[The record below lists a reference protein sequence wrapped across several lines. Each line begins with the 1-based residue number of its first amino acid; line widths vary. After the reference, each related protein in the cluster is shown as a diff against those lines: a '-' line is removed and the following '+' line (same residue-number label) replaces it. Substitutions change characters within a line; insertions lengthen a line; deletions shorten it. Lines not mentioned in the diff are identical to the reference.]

1 MKGKVLDLQ
10 AVVEQCRA
18 FQRRGQRVVLT
29 NGCFDLLHVGHV
41 RCLRRARELG
51 DALIVAVN
59 SDDSVR
65 ALKGPGRPVV
75 PEAARAEVLSA
86 LGCVDYV
93 TIFDAPTAES
103 LVATVQ
109 PDVYVK
115 GGDYRPVGKASPEAR
130 IVASYGG
137 ITVFLELEAG
147 ASTSAIIN
155 TILCRDRQAQ
165 VAACEVGPWR

>member
-10 AVVEQCRA
+10 AVVEQRGA

-75 PEAARAEVLSA
+75 SEAARAEVLSA

-93 TIFDAPTAES
+93 TIFDALTAES

-109 PDVYVK
+109 PDVY
-115 GGDYRPVGKASPEAR
+115 
-130 IVASYGG
+130 
-137 ITVFLELEAG
+137 
-147 ASTSAIIN
+147 
-155 TILCRDRQAQ
+155 
-165 VAACEVGPWR
+165 

>member
-1 MKGKVLDLQ
+1 MKGKMLDLQ
-10 AVVEQCRA
+10 AVAEESLA
-18 FQRRGQRVVLT
+18 LKRRGRRVVLT

-41 RCLRRARELG
+41 RCLRKARELG

-59 SDDSVR
+59 SDESVR

-75 PEAARAEVLSA
+75 SEAARAEVLSA
-86 LGCVDYV
+86 IGCVDYV
-93 TIFDAPTAES
+93 TIFDARTAEQLVGS
-103 LVATVQ
+103 LQ

-115 GGDYRPVGKASPEAR
+115 GGDYSSGGKTVPEAC

-155 TILCRDRQAQ
+155 AILRRDREAY

>member
-1 MKGKVLDLQ
+1 MSGTILGLA
-10 AVVEQCRA
+10 AVAEQCRVLRGRG
-18 FQRRGQRVVLT
+18 RRIVLT

-65 ALKGPGRPVV
+65 ALKGPDRPVV
-75 PEAARAEVLSA
+75 PEAARAEVVAA
-86 LGCVDYV
+86 LGCVNHV
-93 TIFDAPTAES
+93 TIFDARTAEQLVGS
-103 LVATVQ
+103 LQ

-115 GGDYRPVGKASPEAR
+115 GGDYSPGGKTVPEAR

-137 ITVFLELEAG
+137 LTMFFELEAG
-147 ASTSAIIN
+147 ASTSAIIQ
-155 TILCRDRQAQ
+155 TILCRDRGAR
-165 VAACEVGPWR
+165 AAAGVGARR

>member
-1 MKGKVLDLQ
+1 MKGKILDLQ
-10 AVVEQCRA
+10 AVIERRRA

-59 SDDSVR
+59 SDESVR

-75 PEAARAEVLSA
+75 SEAARAEVLSA
-86 LGCVDYV
+86 IGCVDYV
-93 TIFDAPTAES
+93 TIFDAPTAEQ

-115 GGDYRPVGKASPEAR
+115 GGDYRLGGKAGPEAR

-137 ITVFLELEAG
+137 MTVFLELEAG

-155 TILCRDRQAQ
+155 TILRRGREAQ
-165 VAACEVGPWR
+165 VTACEVGPWR